1 MGVFGEWHPFVFR
14 ILQLMA
20 PKGEVGIAYIYS
32 FTAKA
37 IAQWSNRSDKE
48 HALDEEKTEGG
59 ALLQTDYL
67 GSLLAKHRR
76 DPQQFK
82 VDDASYHVL
91 SNVVAGGETTGISLA
106 AAIHLLIQYPH
117 VLEKLRRELDGLNKG
132 SDARISMKDAQ
143 DCTYSEIQTSYPVSG
158 PKSRE
163 SLSGTLLTSK
173 CPQRLL
179 SPSLY
184 KRSTKGVSSHRAQPS
199 PSCSEGWTRIGWSIL
214 SRGRKFTLSSRLR
227 W

>member
-1 MGVFGEWHPFVFR
+1 MGVFGEWHSFVFR
-14 ILQLMA
+14 ILQLTA
-20 PKGEVGIAYIYS
+20 PKGEVGIAYVFS

-37 IAQWSNRSDKE
+37 IAQWNNRSDKE

-59 ALLQTDYL
+59 AVLQTDYL

-82 VDDASYHVL
+82 VDDASFHVL

-106 AAIHLLIQYPH
+106 AAIHFLIQYPH

-132 SDARISMKDAQ
+132 SNERVSMKDAQ
-143 DCTYSEIQTSYPVSG
+143 NCTNLGTQISCSG
-158 PKSRE
+158 SGSKFRE
-163 SLSGTLLTSK
+163 SLLGTQLSPK
-173 CPQRLL
+173 SPQRLL

-184 KRSTKGVSSHRAQPS
+184 KGSPKGVSSHRSQPS
-199 PSCSEGWTRIGWSIL
+199 PSGSKGRTRIGRSIL
-214 SRGRKFTLSSRLR
+214 SRGRKFALSTRLR
-227 W
+227 